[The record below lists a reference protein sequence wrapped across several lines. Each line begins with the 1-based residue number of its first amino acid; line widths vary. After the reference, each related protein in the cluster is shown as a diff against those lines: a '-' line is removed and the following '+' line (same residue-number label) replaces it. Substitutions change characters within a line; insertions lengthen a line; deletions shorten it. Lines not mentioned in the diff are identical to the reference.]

1 MAEEV
6 TQITRPSPII
16 EEAQKNYLTSLKD
29 QVGTALNTDAF
40 APSVVGKT
48 ALDQAI
54 QQQQA
59 TQAGLGTLS
68 FDQTGGIS
76 GLSGSGVASYQPFLD
91 TAQSTLGTAQSTLGD
106 VSPFI
111 TAAGQNFQTQAG
123 LTGPTAYQNFES
135 PYQSAVR
142 DATLAQFD
150 EQAQIR
156 QQGITD
162 QQAQLGVLGSGRAGV
177 QSAEYQRKSDM
188 DRALL
193 QAQLNQQGFTQA
205 NQLAQQ
211 AFGNQGMLGAQQG
224 QLAGLTSG
232 LANQQS
238 GLANQ
243 QLGLAQS
250 VPGLQ
255 AGALGMGQNLAQQ
268 DFGFRQAQSDAAR
281 EQNRMQQFES
291 IDRLARLG
299 QGITGLTPGAG
310 TVTTQSGV
318 PAASPS
324 PIGNALTA
332 GLGAFSLG
340 KLFGIG

>member
-16 EEAQKNYLTSLKD
+16 EEAQKAYLTSLRD
-29 QVGTALNTDAF
+29 QVETPLDTSQF

-48 ALDQAI
+48 ALDQAV

-59 TQAGLGTLS
+59 TQAGLGQLQ
-68 FDQTGGIS
+68 FGDQGQITGVTGQ
-76 GLSGSGVASYQPFLD
+76 GVASFQPFLD
-91 TAQSTLGTAQSTLGD
+91 TAQATLGGVQ
-106 VSPFI
+106 PFI
-111 TAAGQNFQTQAG
+111 DAAGTQFQTQAG
-123 LTGPTAYQNFES
+123 LTGPSAYQAFES

-150 EQAQIR
+150 EQAAIR
-156 QQGITD
+156 QQAIKD

-177 QSAEYQRKSDM
+177 QTAEYQRKSDM

-205 NQLAQQ
+205 NQLAAQ
-211 AFGNQGMLGAQQG
+211 AFGQAGQLGAQQG
-224 QLAGLTSG
+224 QLAGL
-232 LANQQS
+232 QS

-243 QLGLAQS
+243 QLGLATT
-250 VPGLQ
+250 VPGLESQ
-255 AGALGMGQNLAQQ
+255 AFGLGQNLAQQ
-268 DFGFRQAQSDAAR
+268 DFGFRQAQADATR
-281 EQNRMQQFES
+281 EQNRLQQFES

-332 GLGAFSLG
+332 GIGAFGLG
-340 KLFGIG
+340 KLFGLG

>member
-16 EEAQKNYLTSLKD
+16 EEAQKNYLSSLKD

-91 TAQSTLGTAQSTLGD
+91 TAQSTLGD

-232 LANQQS
+232 LANQQ
-238 GLANQ
+238 
-243 QLGLAQS
+243 LGLAQS

-255 AGALGMGQNLAQQ
+255 AQALGMGQNLAQQ

>member
-16 EEAQKNYLTSLKD
+16 EEAQKAYLTSLRD
-29 QVGTALNTDAF
+29 QVTTPLDTSQF

-48 ALDQAI
+48 ALDQAV

-68 FDQTGGIS
+68 FDPTSGAIS
-76 GLSGSGVASYQPFLD
+76 GVTGTGVASYQPFLD
-91 TAQSTLGTAQSTLGD
+91 TAQATLGGVQ
-106 VSPFI
+106 PFI
-111 TAAGQNFQTQAG
+111 TAAAG
-123 LTGPTAYQNFES
+123 RTGPTAYQDFES

-150 EQAQIR
+150 EQAAMR
-156 QQGITD
+156 QQAITD

-177 QSAEYQRKSDM
+177 QTAEYQRKSDL

-193 QAQLNQQGFTQA
+193 QAQLNQSGFTQA
-205 NQLAQQ
+205 NQLAAQ
-211 AFGNQGMLGAQQG
+211 AFGQQG

-232 LANQQS
+232 LANQQ
-238 GLANQ
+238 
-243 QLGLAQS
+243 LGLATT
-250 VPGLQ
+250 VPGLGQ
-255 AGALGMGQNLAQQ
+255 QALGLGQGLAGQ

-281 EQNRMQQFES
+281 EANRMQQFEAV
-291 IDRLARLG
+291 DRLARLG

>member
-59 TQAGLGTLS
+59 TQAGLGTLA
-68 FDQTGGIS
+68 FDQTGAIS

-91 TAQSTLGTAQSTLGD
+91 TAQSTLGD

-150 EQAQIR
+150 EQAAIR

-193 QAQLNQQGFTQA
+193 QAQLNQSGFTQA
-205 NQLAQQ
+205 NQLAAQ
-211 AFGNQGMLGAQQG
+211 AFGQQGMLGAQQG

-232 LANQQS
+232 LANQQ
-238 GLANQ
+238 
-243 QLGLAQS
+243 LGLAQS
-250 VPGLQ
+250 VPALQ
-255 AGALGMGQNLAQQ
+255 MGALNLGQGIAQQ
-268 DFGFRQAQSDAAR
+268 DFGFRQAQEDATR
-281 EQNRMQQFES
+281 QGNRMQQFEAV
-291 IDRLARLG
+291 DRLARLG
-299 QGITGLTPGAG
+299 QGITGLTPGG
-310 TVTTQSGV
+310 GSVVTSTGI
-318 PAASPS
+318 PAATPS
-324 PIGNALTA
+324 PLSQAATA
-332 GLGAFSLG
+332 GIGAFSIG
-340 KLFGIG
+340 KLFGL

>member
-16 EEAQKNYLTSLKD
+16 EEAQKAYLTSLRD
-29 QVGTALNTDAF
+29 QVETPLDTSQF

-48 ALDQAI
+48 ALDQAV

-59 TQAGLGTLS
+59 TQAGLGNLQ
-68 FDQTGGIS
+68 FGDQGQITGVTGT
-76 GLSGSGVASYQPFLD
+76 GVASFQPFLD
-91 TAQSTLGTAQSTLGD
+91 TAQTTLGGVQ
-106 VSPFI
+106 PFI
-111 TAAGQNFQTQAG
+111 DAAGTQFQTQAG
-123 LTGPTAYQNFES
+123 LTGPTAFQAFES
-135 PYQSAVR
+135 PYQTAVR

-150 EQAQIR
+150 EQAAIR
-156 QQGITD
+156 QQGIKD

-177 QSAEYQRKSDM
+177 QTAEYQRKSDM

-205 NQLAQQ
+205 NQLAAQ
-211 AFGNQGMLGAQQG
+211 AFGQAGQLGAQQG
-224 QLAGLTSG
+224 QLAGL
-232 LANQQS
+232 QS

-243 QLGLAQS
+243 QLGLATT

-255 AGALGMGQNLAQQ
+255 AQSLGMGQNLAQQ
-268 DFGFRQAQSDAAR
+268 DFGFRQAQADAAR
-281 EQNRMQQFES
+281 EQNRLQQFES

-310 TVTTQSGV
+310 TVTTQTGV
-318 PAASPS
+318 GAAPSS
-324 PIGNALTA
+324 PIGGALTA
-332 GLGAFSLG
+332 GIGAFGLG
-340 KLFGIG
+340 KLFGLG

>member
-59 TQAGLGTLS
+59 TQAGLGTLA
-68 FDQTGGIS
+68 FDQTGAIS
-76 GLSGSGVASYQPFLD
+76 GLSGSGVASYKPFLD
-91 TAQSTLGTAQSTLGD
+91 TAQSTLGD

-123 LTGPTAYQNFES
+123 LTGPTAYEDFES
-135 PYQSAVR
+135 PYQKSVR

-150 EQAQIR
+150 EQAKIR

-211 AFGNQGMLGAQQG
+211 AFGNQGVLGAQQG

-232 LANQQS
+232 LANQQ
-238 GLANQ
+238 
-243 QLGLAQS
+243 LGLATT

-255 AGALGMGQNLAQQ
+255 AQALGMGQNLAQQ

>member
-16 EEAQKNYLTSLKD
+16 EEAQKAYLTSLRD
-29 QVGTALNTDAF
+29 QVETPLDTSQF

-48 ALDQAI
+48 ALDQAV

-59 TQAGLGTLS
+59 TQAGLGTLQ
-68 FDQTGGIS
+68 FGDQGQITGVT
-76 GLSGSGVASYQPFLD
+76 GSGVASFQPFVD
-91 TAQSTLGTAQSTLGD
+91 TAQATLGQ
-106 VSPFI
+106 VQPFI
-111 TAAGQNFQTQAG
+111 DAAGTQFQTQAG
-123 LTGPTAYQNFES
+123 FMGPTAYQAFES
-135 PYQSAVR
+135 PYQTAVR

-150 EQAQIR
+150 EQARIR
-156 QQGITD
+156 EQAIKD
-162 QQAQLGVLGSGRAGV
+162 QQAKLGVLGSGRAGV
-177 QSAEYQRKSDM
+177 QTAEYQRKSDM

-205 NQLAQQ
+205 NQLAAQ
-211 AFGNQGMLGAQQG
+211 AFGQAGQLGAQQG

-232 LANQQS
+232 LANQQ
-238 GLANQ
+238 
-243 QLGLAQS
+243 LGLATT

-255 AGALGMGQNLAQQ
+255 AQATGMGQQLAGQ
-268 DFGFRQAQSDAAR
+268 DFQFRQAQADAAR
-281 EQNRMQQFES
+281 EQNRMQQFEA

-324 PIGNALTA
+324 PIGSALTA

-340 KLFGIG
+340 NLFGIG

>member
-59 TQAGLGTLS
+59 TQAGLGTLA
-68 FDQTGGIS
+68 FDQTGAIS

-91 TAQSTLGTAQSTLGD
+91 TAQSTLGD

-150 EQAQIR
+150 EQAAIR

-211 AFGNQGMLGAQQG
+211 AFSNQGVLGAQQG

-232 LANQQS
+232 LANQQ
-238 GLANQ
+238 
-243 QLGLAQS
+243 LGLATT

-255 AGALGMGQNLAQQ
+255 AQALGMGQNLAQQ

>member
-29 QVGTALNTDAF
+29 QVGTAINTDAF

-68 FDQTGGIS
+68 FDQTGAIS

-91 TAQSTLGTAQSTLGD
+91 TAQSTLGD

-150 EQAQIR
+150 EQAAIR

-205 NQLAQQ
+205 NQLAAQ
-211 AFGNQGMLGAQQG
+211 AFGQQGMLGAQQG

-232 LANQQS
+232 LANQQ
-238 GLANQ
+238 
-243 QLGLAQS
+243 LGLAQT

>member
-40 APSVVGKT
+40 APSVVNKT

-68 FDQTGGIS
+68 FDQTGAIS

-91 TAQSTLGTAQSTLGD
+91 TAQSTLGD

-150 EQAQIR
+150 EQAAIR

-211 AFGNQGMLGAQQG
+211 AFGNQGVLGAQQG

-232 LANQQS
+232 LANQQ
-238 GLANQ
+238 
-243 QLGLAQS
+243 LGLAQT

-255 AGALGMGQNLAQQ
+255 AQALGMGQNLAQQ

>member
-59 TQAGLGTLS
+59 TQAGLGTLA
-68 FDQTGGIS
+68 FDQTGAIS

-91 TAQSTLGTAQSTLGD
+91 TAQSTLGD

-123 LTGPTAYQNFES
+123 LTGPTAYEDFES
-135 PYQSAVR
+135 PYQKSVR

-150 EQAQIR
+150 EQAKIR

-162 QQAQLGVLGSGRAGV
+162 QQAQLGVLGSGRAGI
-177 QSAEYQRKSDM
+177 QTAEYQRKSDM

-211 AFGNQGMLGAQQG
+211 AFSNQGVLGAQQG

-232 LANQQS
+232 LANQQ
-238 GLANQ
+238 
-243 QLGLAQS
+243 LGLATT

-255 AGALGMGQNLAQQ
+255 AQALGMGQNLAQQ

>member
-16 EEAQKNYLTSLKD
+16 EEAQKNYLDSLKD
-29 QVGTALNTDAF
+29 QVGTALDTSAF
-40 APSVVGKT
+40 APNVVNRT
-48 ALDQAI
+48 ALDEAV
-54 QQQQA
+54 QQQAA

-68 FDQTGGIS
+68 FDPTGAIS
-76 GLSGSGVASYQPFLD
+76 GVSGSGVASYQPFLD
-91 TAQSTLGTAQSTLGD
+91 TAQTTLGGVPD
-106 VSPFI
+106 FI

-123 LTGPTAYQNFES
+123 LTGPTAYQAFES

-142 DATLAQFD
+142 DATLASFD
-150 EQAQIR
+150 EQAAMR
-156 QQGITD
+156 QQAITD
-162 QQAQLGVLGSGRAGV
+162 QQASLGALGSGRAGV
-177 QSAEYQRKSDM
+177 QTAEYQRKSDL

-193 QAQLNQQGFTQA
+193 QAQLNQSGFTQA
-205 NQLAQQ
+205 NQLASQ
-211 AFGNQGMLGAQQG
+211 AFGQQGVLGAQQG

-232 LANQQS
+232 LANQQ
-238 GLANQ
+238 
-243 QLGLAQS
+243 LGLAQA
-250 VPGLQ
+250 VPQ
-255 AGALGMGQNLAQQ
+255 LGMQALNLGQGIAGQ
-268 DFGFRQAQSDAAR
+268 DFQFRQAQADAAR